1 MVAPLSGKHASHEVP
16 ADAMAASPLAAPS
29 LSPASTAAALT
40 LSPRRGRRS
49 AVSPPRCDKRKLW
62 TRHGGQHLHRRR
74 RGVVVEG
81 VWRTPE
87 PVQLGREG
95 HVPDGAKAHRRPE
108 RVRGS
113 HGGSSCHRRHRQ
125 SQGRRHCRHGH
136 ALAMTSSSAA
146 LVCVFRAAML
156 LRRRRHHT
164 LRSYGNKNIDKLL
177 LI

>member
-29 LSPASTAAALT
+29 LPPASTAASLT

-81 VWRTPE
+81 VWTPE

-108 RVRGS
+108 RVRCSRGC
-113 HGGSSCHRRHRQ
+113 SCQRHRQ
-125 SQGRRHCRHGH
+125 SQGRHCRHGH
-136 ALAMTSSSAA
+136 PMTSSSAS
-146 LVCVFRAAML
+146 V
-156 LRRRRHHT
+156 
-164 LRSYGNKNIDKLL
+164 
-177 LI
+177 